1 MALNS
6 GISCRGIRFPRE
18 QLGLSVKAVLSSIKA
33 KIALIVVAG
42 IISAVLLVSIT
53 TAWRE
58 MSRRAID
65 KQAELNAVGEALA
78 STIAAPLARGDAGD
92 VARSLR
98 AVRQMPAIRYAR
110 AVDTEGHV
118 LAQFGVGIVLE
129 GTGDASAPLDGGSLS
144 ALSRKQFAFQ
154 VPVVSGGAH
163 AGKLELIA
171 DTSDLGAAFWSSI
184 LAAVVSASIA
194 ALIGLLV
201 SNSLQPMV
209 TGPIAA
215 LTDAMRHVRATHD
228 FSRVAQRRSNDETG
242 QLVDAF
248 NEMLAHIRERDR
260 QLTNHR
266 ESLQQQIAER
276 TAELAH
282 AKQVAED
289 ANAAKSDFLAS
300 MSHEIRT
307 PMHGMMAMTELLLAS
322 NLPEKQRRQAEIVER
337 SGRGL
342 LAIVNDIL
350 DFSKIEAGRM
360 ELENIALSPVEV
372 AEEVAQL
379 FAARAAE
386 KGIGLEIRCGGGVPA
401 WVMGDPVRLGQIL
414 SNLVGNALKFTSTG
428 GIVLGLDVVTG
439 PLPHVPRLLFSVT
452 DTGVGIPQS
461 SIERIFDAFAQADQS
476 TARKYGGTGIGL
488 AICKRLVTAMGGTLD
503 VKSLAGRGSTFS
515 FLLPIELA
523 QTPEVANRGTTDKQV
538 SFAGLRVL
546 AADDNAVNREVLE
559 QALGLLGVEVV
570 LVEDG
575 AAAVAA
581 FKKQTFD
588 AILMDCSMPVLDGF
602 GATRAIRAREKK
614 QGRSPIPIIALTAF
628 VIGKEATAWRDAG
641 MSDCL
646 TKPFTVRGLSTCL
659 ARWVEP
665 REQSRRA
672 KGSPQPARGGTE
684 PRSANEADVAV
695 LDRDV
700 LDGIKRMD
708 KSGALI
714 GRIVGLFV
722 ANAPDYRRRLEDAVA
737 NGTANDIASAAH
749 AMKSMSLTI
758 GAQRVAELA
767 AGLEERA
774 SKIESTRADP
784 RLDAFGSVLDEAIA
798 ALQALV
804 VAARES
810 ERAA

>member
-1 MALNS
+1 MSA
-6 GISCRGIRFPRE
+6 F
-18 QLGLSVKAVLSSIKA
+18 LSSIKA
-33 KIALIVVAG
+33 KVALVVVAG
-42 IISAVLLVSIT
+42 IISAVLLVSVT
-53 TAWRE
+53 SAWRE

-65 KQAELNAVGEALA
+65 KQAELTAIGEALA
-78 STIAAPLARGDAGD
+78 STLAGPLARGDAGD
-92 VARSLR
+92 VARALR
-98 AVRQMPAIRYAR
+98 AVRQMPQIKFAR
-110 AVDTEGHV
+110 AVDVKGQV

-129 GTGDASAPLDGGSLS
+129 GKGNASAPLASGSLS
-144 ALSRKQFAFQ
+144 ALSRKQLAFQ

-171 DTSDLGAAFWSSI
+171 DISDLGAAFWSSI
-184 LAAVVSASIA
+184 FAAIVSASIA

-215 LTDAMRHVRATHD
+215 LTEAMRDVRTTHD
-228 FSRVAQRRSNDETG
+228 SSLAAQRRSNDETG

-307 PMHGMMAMTELLLAS
+307 PMHGMMAMTELLLAAD
-322 NLPEKQRRQAEIVER
+322 LPEKQRRQAEIIER

-360 ELENIALSPVEV
+360 ELESITISPVEV

-386 KGIGLEIRCGGGVPA
+386 KGIGLEVRCGGGIPA
-401 WVMGDPVRLGQIL
+401 WVMGDPVRLTQIL
-414 SNLVGNALKFTSTG
+414 SNLVGNALKFTETG

-439 PLPHVPRLLFSVT
+439 ASPQAPQLMFSVT
-452 DTGVGIPQS
+452 DSGVGIAQS
-461 SIERIFDAFAQADQS
+461 SIERIFDAFSQADQS
-476 TARKYGGTGIGL
+476 TARKFGGTGIGL
-488 AICKRLVTAMGGTLD
+488 TICKRLVTAMGGTLK
-503 VKSLAGRGSTFS
+503 VKSVVGRGSTFS
-515 FLLPIELA
+515 FLLPIALA
-523 QTPEVANRGTTDKQV
+523 EAPEGTKRGVTDQNV
-538 SFAGLRVL
+538 SFAGLRIL

-581 FKKQTFD
+581 FKTQTFD

-614 QGRSPIPIIALTAF
+614 QGRAPVPIIALTAF

-659 ARWVEP
+659 ARWVAP
-665 REQSRRA
+665 REQSQTVEGLR
-672 KGSPQPARGGTE
+672 QPAAGDTE
-684 PRSANEADVAV
+684 PRSGQEANVAV

-700 LDGIKRMD
+700 VDGIKRMD

-722 ANAPDYRRRLEDAVA
+722 ANAPEYRRRLEDAVA
-737 NGTANDIASAAH
+737 NGSASDIASAAH

-758 GAQRVAELA
+758 GAQRVAHLA
-767 AGLEERA
+767 GGMEEHA
-774 SKIESTRADP
+774 STIESTRADP

-798 ALQALV
+798 ALEAV
-804 VAARES
+804 AVAAHES
-810 ERAA
+810 SGSAEQAA